1 MPLLNNKSIKM
12 KKIFLSILFLFAIST
27 SQLFAQNFFAQIQEV
42 TITEGMSSEYEE
54 FESFWSV
61 VNEKLIADGHL
72 AGWSFWKV
80 NPTSND
86 NNPWADYVLY
96 NLFSSEEQMKST
108 LSKSPE
114 WWVEYVEKAHKGKSK
129 RSLIRKYVK
138 ETLDNKY
145 KERLVTYNTSN
156 VAAFADENL
165 QPAKGMNAVYIG
177 MEQLNEDYERFETE
191 YFQKAHQG
199 NKMYWEFNKITDRS
213 DNAYKPVTHNIFEVN
228 KENSGQDQE
237 SSFVDEMMAKYGMAS
252 RTLHGWMVVELL
264 EFKL

>member
-1 MPLLNNKSIKM
+1 M

-42 TITEGMSSEYEE
+42 TITDGMNSEYEE
-54 FESFWSV
+54 FEKFWSV

-72 AGWSFWKV
+72 SGWSFWKV
-80 NPTSND
+80 NPDSND
-86 NNPWADYVLY
+86 NNPWADYLLY
-96 NLFSSEEQMKST
+96 NQFSSEEQMKST
-108 LSKSPE
+108 LSKPSE

-145 KERLVTYNTSN
+145 KERLVTYNISN
-156 VAAFADENL
+156 VAAFADDNL
-165 QPAKGMNAVYIG
+165 QPTQGINAVYIG

-191 YFQKAHQG
+191 YFQNLHRG
-199 NKMYWEFNKITDRS
+199 NKMYWEFNKINDRS

-228 KENSGQDQE
+228 MENSGQDE
-237 SSFVDEMMAKYGMAS
+237 ETSFVDEMMGKYGVAS
-252 RTLHGWMVVELL
+252 RTLHGWMVLELI
-264 EFKL
+264 EFKF

>member
-1 MPLLNNKSIKM
+1 M
-12 KKIFLSILFLFAIST
+12 KKTFLTILFLLALT
-27 SQLFAQNFFAQIQEV
+27 SNQVFSQNFYAQIQEV
-42 TITEGMSSEYEE
+42 TVQEGLNSEYEE
-54 FESFWSV
+54 FEKFWSV

-80 NPTSND
+80 NPESND
-86 NNPWADYVLY
+86 NNPWADYILY
-96 NLFSSEEQMKST
+96 NQFSSEDQMNST

-114 WWVEYVEKAHKGKSK
+114 WWTEYVEKAHKGKSK
-129 RSLIRKYVK
+129 RSLIKKYVK

-145 KERLVTYNTSN
+145 KQKLVTYNTSN
-156 VAAFADENL
+156 IAAFADDKL
-165 QPAKGMNAVYIG
+165 QPAAGINAVYIG

-191 YFQKAHQG
+191 YFQNRHKG
-199 NKMYWEFNKITDRS
+199 NKLYWEFNKITNRS

-228 KENSGQDQE
+228 MENSEQDQD
-237 SSFVDEMMAKYGMAS
+237 SGFVDEMMVKYGSAS

>member
-1 MPLLNNKSIKM
+1 M
-12 KKIFLSILFLFAIST
+12 KKTFLTILFLLALT
-27 SQLFAQNFFAQIQEV
+27 SNQVFSQNFYAQIQEV
-42 TITEGMSSEYEE
+42 TVQEGLNSEYEE
-54 FESFWSV
+54 FEKFWSV

-80 NPTSND
+80 NPESND
-86 NNPWADYVLY
+86 NNPWADYILY
-96 NLFSSEEQMKST
+96 NQFSSEDQMNST

-114 WWVEYVEKAHKGKSK
+114 WWTEYVEKAHKGKSK
-129 RSLIRKYVK
+129 RSLIKKYVK

-145 KERLVTYNTSN
+145 KERLVTYNISN
-156 VAAFADENL
+156 VAAFADDKL
-165 QPAKGMNAVYIG
+165 QPAVGINAVYIG

-191 YFQKAHQG
+191 YFQNRHKG
-199 NKMYWEFNKITDRS
+199 NKLYWEFNKITNRS

-228 KENSGQDQE
+228 IENSGQDQD
-237 SSFVDEMMAKYGMAS
+237 SSFVDEMMVKYGSAS

>member
-1 MPLLNNKSIKM
+1 M
-12 KKIFLSILFLFAIST
+12 KKTFLTILFLLALT
-27 SQLFAQNFFAQIQEV
+27 SNQVFSQNFYAQIQEV
-42 TITEGMSSEYEE
+42 TVQEGLNSEYEE
-54 FESFWSV
+54 FEKFWSV

-80 NPTSND
+80 NPESND
-86 NNPWADYVLY
+86 NNPWADYLLY
-96 NLFSSEEQMKST
+96 NLFSSEDQMNST

-114 WWVEYVEKAHKGKSK
+114 WWTEYVEKAHKGKSK
-129 RSLIRKYVK
+129 RSLIKKYVK

-145 KERLVTYNTSN
+145 KQKLVTYNTSN
-156 VAAFADENL
+156 IAAFADDKL
-165 QPAKGMNAVYIG
+165 QPAAGLNAVYIG

-191 YFQKAHQG
+191 YFQNRHQG
-199 NKMYWEFNKITDRS
+199 NKLYWEFNKITNRS

-228 KENSGQDQE
+228 MENSEQDQD
-237 SSFVDEMMAKYGMAS
+237 SGFVDEMMVKYGSAS

>member
-1 MPLLNNKSIKM
+1 M
-12 KKIFLSILFLFAIST
+12 KKTFLTILFLLAIT
-27 SQLFAQNFFAQIQEV
+27 SNQVFSQNFYAQIQEV
-42 TITEGMSSEYEE
+42 TVQEGLNSEYEE
-54 FESFWSV
+54 FEKFWSV

-80 NPTSND
+80 NPESND
-86 NNPWADYVLY
+86 NNPWADYILY
-96 NLFSSEEQMKST
+96 NQFSSEDQMNST

-114 WWVEYVEKAHKGKSK
+114 WWTEYVEKAHKGKSK
-129 RSLIRKYVK
+129 RSLIKKYVK

-145 KERLVTYNTSN
+145 KERLVTYNISN
-156 VAAFADENL
+156 VAAFADDKL
-165 QPAKGMNAVYIG
+165 QPAVGINAVYIG

-191 YFQKAHQG
+191 YFQNRHKG
-199 NKMYWEFNKITDRS
+199 NKLYWEFNKITNRS

-228 KENSGQDQE
+228 MENSEQDQD
-237 SSFVDEMMAKYGMAS
+237 SGFVDEMMVKYGSAS

>member
-1 MPLLNNKSIKM
+1 M
-12 KKIFLSILFLFAIST
+12 KKTFLTILFLLALT
-27 SQLFAQNFFAQIQEV
+27 SNHLFSQNFYAQIQEV
-42 TITEGMSSEYEE
+42 TVQEGLNSEYEE
-54 FESFWSV
+54 FEKFWSV

-80 NPTSND
+80 NPESND
-86 NNPWADYVLY
+86 NNPWADYILY
-96 NLFSSEEQMKST
+96 NQFSSEDQMNST

-114 WWVEYVEKAHKGKSK
+114 WWTEYVEKAHKGKSK
-129 RSLIRKYVK
+129 RSLIKKYVK

-145 KERLVTYNTSN
+145 KQRLVTYNTSN
-156 VAAFADENL
+156 IAAFADDKM
-165 QPAKGMNAVYIG
+165 QPTAGVNAVYIG

-191 YFQKAHQG
+191 YFQNRHKG
-199 NKMYWEFNKITDRS
+199 NKLYWEFNKITNRS

-228 KENSGQDQE
+228 MENPDQNQDT
-237 SSFVDEMMAKYGMAS
+237 SFVDEMMVKYGSAS

>member
-1 MPLLNNKSIKM
+1 M
-12 KKIFLSILFLFAIST
+12 KKTFLTILFLLALT
-27 SQLFAQNFFAQIQEV
+27 SNQVFSQNFYAQIQEV
-42 TITEGMSSEYEE
+42 TVQEGLNSEYEE
-54 FESFWSV
+54 FEKFWSV

-80 NPTSND
+80 NPESND
-86 NNPWADYVLY
+86 NNPWADYILY
-96 NLFSSEEQMKST
+96 NLFSSEDQMNST

-114 WWVEYVEKAHKGKSK
+114 WWTEYVEKAHKGKSK
-129 RSLIRKYVK
+129 RSLIKKYVK

-145 KERLVTYNTSN
+145 KERLVTYNISN
-156 VAAFADENL
+156 VAAFADDKL
-165 QPAKGMNAVYIG
+165 QPAVGINAVYIG

-191 YFQKAHQG
+191 YFQNRHKG
-199 NKMYWEFNKITDRS
+199 NKLYWEFNKITNRS

-228 KENSGQDQE
+228 MEDSSQDQE
-237 SSFVDEMMAKYGMAS
+237 PSFIDEMMVKYGSAS

>member
-1 MPLLNNKSIKM
+1 M
-12 KKIFLSILFLFAIST
+12 KKTFLTILFLLALT
-27 SQLFAQNFFAQIQEV
+27 SNQVFSQNFYAQIQEV
-42 TITEGMSSEYEE
+42 TVQEGLNSEYEE
-54 FESFWSV
+54 FEKFWSV

-80 NPTSND
+80 NPESND
-86 NNPWADYVLY
+86 NNPWADYILY
-96 NLFSSEEQMKST
+96 NQFSSEDQMNST

-114 WWVEYVEKAHKGKSK
+114 WWTEYVEKAHKGKSK
-129 RSLIRKYVK
+129 RSLIKKYVK

-145 KERLVTYNTSN
+145 KERLVTYNISN
-156 VAAFADENL
+156 VAAFADDKL
-165 QPAKGMNAVYIG
+165 QPAVGINAVYIG

-191 YFQKAHQG
+191 YFQNRHKG
-199 NKMYWEFNKITDRS
+199 NKLYWEFNKITNRS

-228 KENSGQDQE
+228 MENSGQDQD
-237 SSFVDEMMAKYGMAS
+237 SSFVDEMMVKYGSAS

>member
-1 MPLLNNKSIKM
+1 M
-12 KKIFLSILFLFAIST
+12 KKTFLTILFLLALT
-27 SQLFAQNFFAQIQEV
+27 SNQVFSQNFYAQIQEV
-42 TITEGMSSEYEE
+42 TVQEGLNSEYEE
-54 FESFWSV
+54 FEKFWSV

-80 NPTSND
+80 NPESND
-86 NNPWADYVLY
+86 NNPWADYLLY
-96 NLFSSEEQMKST
+96 NLFSSEDQMNST

-114 WWVEYVEKAHKGKSK
+114 WWTEYVEKAHKGKSK
-129 RSLIRKYVK
+129 RSLIKKYVK

-145 KERLVTYNTSN
+145 KQKLVTYNTSN
-156 VAAFADENL
+156 IAAFADDKL
-165 QPAKGMNAVYIG
+165 QPAAGINAVYIG

-191 YFQKAHQG
+191 YFQNRHQG
-199 NKMYWEFNKITDRS
+199 NKLYWEFNKITNRS

-228 KENSGQDQE
+228 IENSGQDQD
-237 SSFVDEMMAKYGMAS
+237 SSFVDEMMVKYGSAS

>member
-1 MPLLNNKSIKM
+1 M
-12 KKIFLSILFLFAIST
+12 KKTFLTILFLLALT
-27 SQLFAQNFFAQIQEV
+27 SNQVFSQNFYAQIQEV
-42 TITEGMSSEYEE
+42 TVQEGLNSEYEE
-54 FESFWSV
+54 FEKFWSV

-80 NPTSND
+80 NPESND
-86 NNPWADYVLY
+86 NNPWADYLLY
-96 NLFSSEEQMKST
+96 NLFSSEDQMNST

-114 WWVEYVEKAHKGKSK
+114 WWAEYVEKAHKGKSK
-129 RSLIRKYVK
+129 RSLIKKYVK

-145 KERLVTYNTSN
+145 KQRLVTYNTSN
-156 VAAFADENL
+156 VAAFADDKL
-165 QPAKGMNAVYIG
+165 QPAVGMNAVYIG

-191 YFQKAHQG
+191 YFQNRHQG
-199 NKMYWEFNKITDRS
+199 NKLYWEFNKITNRS

-228 KENSGQDQE
+228 MENSGQDQD
-237 SSFVDEMMAKYGMAS
+237 SSFVDEMMVKYGSAS

>member
-1 MPLLNNKSIKM
+1 M
-12 KKIFLSILFLFAIST
+12 KKTFLTILFLLALT
-27 SQLFAQNFFAQIQEV
+27 SNQVFSQNFYAQIQEV
-42 TITEGMSSEYEE
+42 TVQEGLNSEYEE
-54 FESFWSV
+54 FEKFWSV

-80 NPTSND
+80 NPESND
-86 NNPWADYVLY
+86 NNPWADYILY
-96 NLFSSEEQMKST
+96 NQFSSEDQMNST

-114 WWVEYVEKAHKGKSK
+114 WWTEYVEKAHKGKSK
-129 RSLIRKYVK
+129 RSLIKKYVK

-145 KERLVTYNTSN
+145 KQKLVTYNTSN
-156 VAAFADENL
+156 IAAFADDKL
-165 QPAKGMNAVYIG
+165 QPAAGINAVYIG

-191 YFQKAHQG
+191 YFQQRHQG
-199 NKMYWEFNKITDRS
+199 NKLYWEFNKIINRS

-228 KENSGQDQE
+228 MENPDQNQDT
-237 SSFVDEMMAKYGMAS
+237 SFVDEMMVKYGSAS

>member
-1 MPLLNNKSIKM
+1 M
-12 KKIFLSILFLFAIST
+12 KKTFLTILFLLALT
-27 SQLFAQNFFAQIQEV
+27 SNQVFSQNFYAQIQEV
-42 TITEGMSSEYEE
+42 TVQEGLNSEYEE
-54 FESFWSV
+54 FEKFWSV

-80 NPTSND
+80 NPESND
-86 NNPWADYVLY
+86 NNPWADYILY
-96 NLFSSEEQMKST
+96 NQFSSEDQMNST

-114 WWVEYVEKAHKGKSK
+114 WWTEYVEKAHKGKSK
-129 RSLIRKYVK
+129 RSLIKKYVK

-145 KERLVTYNTSN
+145 KERLVTYNISN
-156 VAAFADENL
+156 VAAFADDKL
-165 QPAKGMNAVYIG
+165 QPAVGINAVYIG

-191 YFQKAHQG
+191 YFQNRHKG
-199 NKMYWEFNKITDRS
+199 NKLYWEFNKITNRS

-228 KENSGQDQE
+228 MENSGQDQE
-237 SSFVDEMMAKYGMAS
+237 SSFVDEMMVKYGSAS

>member
-1 MPLLNNKSIKM
+1 M
-12 KKIFLSILFLFAIST
+12 KKTFLTILFLLALT
-27 SQLFAQNFFAQIQEV
+27 SNQVFSQNFYAQIQEV
-42 TITEGMSSEYEE
+42 TVQEGLNSEYEE
-54 FESFWSV
+54 FEKFWSV

-80 NPTSND
+80 NPESND
-86 NNPWADYVLY
+86 NNPWADYILY
-96 NLFSSEEQMKST
+96 NQFSSEDQMNST

-114 WWVEYVEKAHKGKSK
+114 WWTEYVEKAHKGKSK
-129 RSLIRKYVK
+129 RSLIKKYVK

-145 KERLVTYNTSN
+145 KERLVTYNISN
-156 VAAFADENL
+156 VAAFADDKL
-165 QPAKGMNAVYIG
+165 QPAVGINAVYIG

-191 YFQKAHQG
+191 YFQNRHQG
-199 NKMYWEFNKITDRS
+199 NKLYWEFNKITNRS

-228 KENSGQDQE
+228 MENSEQDQD
-237 SSFVDEMMAKYGMAS
+237 SGFVDEMMVKYGSAS

>member
-1 MPLLNNKSIKM
+1 M
-12 KKIFLSILFLFAIST
+12 KKTFLTILFLLALT
-27 SQLFAQNFFAQIQEV
+27 SNQVFSQNFYAQIQEV
-42 TITEGMSSEYEE
+42 TVQEGLNSEYEE
-54 FESFWSV
+54 FEKFWSV

-80 NPTSND
+80 NPESND
-86 NNPWADYVLY
+86 NNPWADYILY
-96 NLFSSEEQMKST
+96 NQFSSEDQMNST

-114 WWVEYVEKAHKGKSK
+114 WWTEYVEKAHKGKSK
-129 RSLIRKYVK
+129 RSLIKKYVK

-145 KERLVTYNTSN
+145 KERLVTYNISN
-156 VAAFADENL
+156 VAAFADDKL
-165 QPAKGMNAVYIG
+165 QPAVGINAVYIG

-191 YFQKAHQG
+191 YFQNRHKG
-199 NKMYWEFNKITDRS
+199 NKLYWEFNKITNRS

-228 KENSGQDQE
+228 MENSEQDQD
-237 SSFVDEMMAKYGMAS
+237 SGFVDEMMVKYGSAS